1 MGYILNYSNWRR
13 IFEAE
18 EEKQVSIVF
27 ASTSI
32 EKMPNS
38 TNVKNNGL
46 VTPTD
51 TTTYP
56 DIEKTVFSAK
66 VSDWLKG
73 QKGTSEG
80 AANTLLS
87 AFKPVRTTS
96 TGMDVLKVG
105 SLGGDYTQGGVTP
118 SGGIQFM
125 SNSTDVI
132 EASHNGLLVLA
143 RALETWIDAG
153 KPAGV
158 KFMLKMG
165 QAKRMGSFIDL
176 GNLSKLDHSL
186 GTWESYMAA
195 SLIPDGMFA
204 DNTWKETFDGKTAE
218 ERATELSTFF
228 SNGWATSVIKL
239 MFPFTTTTAPAG
251 VDYSKWITNY
261 FGKVTQLGEYDTV
274 SGLQKDYETM
284 FIACR
289 DHYVKEMKSMYAN
302 LLKIIGG
309 TSIPEIDEKITSI
322 SAKTA
327 TRIIRK
333 ANPIM
338 TKASGSGSGSSS
350 TTKAV
355 TSQYE
360 LGQAK
365 N

>member
-1 MGYILNYSNWRR
+1 MSYILDYSKWRR
-13 IFEAE
+13 IYEAE

-27 ASTSI
+27 ASTSV

-38 TNVKNNGL
+38 VNVKNNGL

-51 TTTYP
+51 TAAYP

-73 QKGTSEG
+73 QKGTAEG

-105 SLGGDYTQGGVTP
+105 SLGGDYTQGTVTP
-118 SGGIQFM
+118 SGGIQFT
-125 SNSTDVI
+125 SDSTDVI

-176 GNLSKLDHSL
+176 KNLFRL
-186 GTWESYMAA
+186 GDQVGLWESHMAA
-195 SLIPDGMFA
+195 SLIPDGMFS
-204 DNTWKETFDGKTAE
+204 DNSWKEKYDGKTAE
-218 ERATELSTFF
+218 ERATELATAF
-228 SNGWATSVIKL
+228 SNGWPTSIKS
-239 MFPFTTTTAPAG
+239 MFPFTTTTAPTG
-251 VDYSKWITNY
+251 VNYSTWITNY
-261 FGKVTQLGEYDTV
+261 FGKVTQLGEFDTV
-274 SGLQKDYETM
+274 SGLQKEYETM
-284 FIACR
+284 FVACR
-289 DHYVKEMKSMYAN
+289 DHYVKEIKSMYTN

-309 TSIPEIDEKITSI
+309 TSIPEIDEKITSL

-327 TRIIRK
+327 SRIIRK

-338 TKASGSGSGSSS
+338 TKSSVVGSGSSS